1 MKKVF
6 CLAFA
11 VFVLTVMCFSTMPA
25 RAAEVSFNG
34 QWRVRGFAFTVD
46 GADYIPEVSKSRT
59 YWDQRFR
66 LYITAKASENLK
78 GVIRML
84 SPDHVGSSFDTG
96 DVWGDV
102 APKAVLWDLAYLDFD
117 VPQTQFNVKLGR
129 QGLDLGN
136 YIVLGSCK
144 TYDGLVVSTA
154 VQNVNLSLFT
164 VKLNEGSTAA
174 SAAFDDEDLYGVALN
189 FKAAPNITMGAF
201 GVMGSDGDLGGGYLS
216 SNIAGVINSVE
227 TGAGTAAV
235 TGRDSAEAIWM
246 GLTGDMDFAPI
257 KVKLEFD
264 YSKITLTD
272 TVAPT
277 IADYE
282 ITGYAFFADVC
293 ADLPVAK
300 VGVNLLY
307 TSGHDKDDAS
317 TTESDQFIP
326 ISSHFSERQGYDH
339 LVMYRY
345 LIGANDHAIGN
356 LTAIQ
361 LYAYKDLT
369 SQLSGK
375 FSVQKYN
382 FTNQREGD
390 TGDDLGTEIDV
401 LLAYKLYDN
410 LTFTGT
416 GAYWITTD
424 DVFDTDNENCWLLKH
439 EILYT
444 F

>member
-34 QWRVRGFAFTVD
+34 QWRVRGFAYD
-46 GADYIPEVSKSRT
+46 IEGDKADNRSDSVT

-66 LYITAKASENLK
+66 LYITAKASDNLK

-84 SPDHVGSSFDTG
+84 APDHVGAPTVTPGCG

-102 APKAVLWDLAYLDFD
+102 WAKPILWDLAYLDFD
-117 VPQTQFNVKLGR
+117 VPQTQLNVKVGR
-129 QGLDLGN
+129 QGIDLGN

-144 TYDGLVVSTA
+144 TYDSLVVSTA

-164 VKLNEGSTAA
+164 AKLYEGSAGG
-174 SAAFDDEDLYGVALN
+174 AFDDQDLYGVALN
-189 FKAAPNITMGAF
+189 FKAAPNMTLGAF
-201 GVMGSDGDLGGGYLS
+201 GVMGINGDITSGFMSTMLDS
-216 SNIAGVINSVE
+216 IDAVDS
-227 TGAGTAAV
+227 TAAADYA
-235 TGRDSAEAIWM
+235 GRDSADAMWL

-272 TVAPT
+272 TVEPT
-277 IADYE
+277 MADYE

-293 ADLPVAK
+293 ADLPMAK
-300 VGVNLLY
+300 VGINLLY
-307 TSGHDKDDAS
+307 TSGHDKDDTS
-317 TTESDQFIP
+317 ISESDQFIP

-339 LVMYRY
+339 LVLYR
-345 LIGANDHAIGN
+345 AIYGNAGGDFSLGN

-361 LYAYKDLT
+361 VYAMKDLT

-382 FTNQREGD
+382 MTNQSD
-390 TGDDLGTEIDV
+390 SATGDDLGTEIDV
-401 LLAYKLYDN
+401 LLSYKLYDN
-410 LTFTGT
+410 LKLTGT
-416 GAYWITTD
+416 GAYWLTTD
-424 DVFDTDNENCWLLKH
+424 DVFGPDNENCWLLKQ

>member
-34 QWRVRGFAFTVD
+34 QWRVRGFAFDID
-46 GADYIPEVSKSRT
+46 GEKVENESQST
-59 YWDQRFR
+59 SYWDQRFR
-66 LYITAKASENLK
+66 LYITAKANDNLK

-84 SPDHVGSSFDTG
+84 SPNHVSCSVDSG
-96 DVWGDV
+96 DIWGDV
-102 APKAVLWDLAYLDFD
+102 NPKAVLWDLAYLDFD
-117 VPQTQFNVKLGR
+117 VPQTQFNVKVGR
-129 QGLDLGN
+129 QGIDLGN

-144 TYDGLVVSTA
+144 TYDALMVSTA

-164 VKLNEGSTAA
+164 AKLNEGTTGA
-174 SAAFDDEDLYGVALN
+174 SDFDDEDLYGIALN
-189 FKAAPNITMGAF
+189 FKAAPNITLGAF
-201 GVMGSDGDLGGGYLS
+201 GVMGSDGDVTDIGYM
-216 SNIAGVINSVE
+216 SNDLVDAIQDIEDS
-227 TGAGTAAV
+227 AV
-235 TGRDSAEAIWM
+235 TTDMVGRDSADAMWL
-246 GLTGDMDFAPI
+246 GLTGDMDFNPI

-264 YSKITLTD
+264 YSKITLVDSDVTNL
-272 TVAPT
+272 P
-277 IADYE
+277 DYE

-293 ADLPVAK
+293 ADLPMAK
-300 VGVNLLY
+300 VGANLLY
-307 TSGHDKDDAS
+307 TSGHDKDDSS

-326 ISSHFSERQGYDH
+326 ISSHFSERQAYDH
-339 LVMYRY
+339 IVMYRGI
-345 LIGANDHAIGN
+345 IGANDHAIGN

-361 LYAYKDLT
+361 LYAFKDLT
-369 SQLSGK
+369 PQLSGK

-382 FTNQREGD
+382 FTNQPEWA

-416 GAYWITTD
+416 GAYWLTTD
-424 DVFDTDNENCWLLKH
+424 DVFGPDNENCWLLKH

>member
-84 SPDHVGSSFDTG
+84 SPDHVGCSVDTG

-154 VQNVNLSLFT
+154 V
-164 VKLNEGSTAA
+164 
-174 SAAFDDEDLYGVALN
+174 
-189 FKAAPNITMGAF
+189 
-201 GVMGSDGDLGGGYLS
+201 
-216 SNIAGVINSVE
+216 
-227 TGAGTAAV
+227 
-235 TGRDSAEAIWM
+235 
-246 GLTGDMDFAPI
+246 
-257 KVKLEFD
+257 
-264 YSKITLTD
+264 
-272 TVAPT
+272 
-277 IADYE
+277 
-282 ITGYAFFADVC
+282 
-293 ADLPVAK
+293 
-300 VGVNLLY
+300 
-307 TSGHDKDDAS
+307 
-317 TTESDQFIP
+317 
-326 ISSHFSERQGYDH
+326 
-339 LVMYRY
+339 
-345 LIGANDHAIGN
+345 
-356 LTAIQ
+356 
-361 LYAYKDLT
+361 
-369 SQLSGK
+369 
-375 FSVQKYN
+375 
-382 FTNQREGD
+382 
-390 TGDDLGTEIDV
+390 
-401 LLAYKLYDN
+401 
-410 LTFTGT
+410 
-416 GAYWITTD
+416 
-424 DVFDTDNENCWLLKH
+424 
-439 EILYT
+439 
-444 F
+444 

>member
-1 MKKVF
+1 V
-6 CLAFA
+6 
-11 VFVLTVMCFSTMPA
+11 
-25 RAAEVSFNG
+25 
-34 QWRVRGFAFTVD
+34 
-46 GADYIPEVSKSRT
+46 T

-66 LYITAKASENLK
+66 LYITAKVSDNLK

-84 SPDHVGSSFDTG
+84 APDHVGDQDIPDCG
-96 DVWGDV
+96 DKWGDV
-102 APKAVLWDLAYLDFD
+102 NAKPVLWDIAYLDFD
-117 VPQTQFNVKLGR
+117 VPQTQLNVKVGR
-129 QGLDLGN
+129 QGIDLGN

-144 TYDGLVVSTA
+144 TYDALVVSTS

-164 VKLNEGSTAA
+164 AKMNEGSTGG
-174 SAAFDDEDLYGVALN
+174 AAFDDEDLYGIALN
-189 FKAAPNITMGAF
+189 FKAAPNITLGAF
-201 GVMGSDGDLGGGYLS
+201 GVMGSDGDVTDTGYM
-216 SNIAGVINSVE
+216 SNDLVDAIQDIEDS
-227 TGAGTAAV
+227 AV
-235 TGRDSAEAIWM
+235 TTDMVGRDNADAMWL
-246 GLTGDMDFAPI
+246 GLTGDMDFNPI

-264 YSKITLTD
+264 YSKITLVDNDITNL
-272 TVAPT
+272 
-277 IADYE
+277 ADYE

-300 VGVNLLY
+300 VGANLLY

-339 LVMYRY
+339 IVMYRGI
-345 LIGANDHAIGN
+345 IGANDHAIGN

-361 LYAYKDLT
+361 LYAMKDLT

-382 FTNQREGD
+382 FTNQPEWA

-401 LLAYKLYDN
+401 LLSYKLYDN

-424 DVFDTDNENCWLLKH
+424 DVWGPDNENCWLLKH